1 MTTSKGK
8 WDGLRDASFRG
19 VPFFLVDTEGTGGR
33 RAIPRAYPRRETAW
47 TDDNGAVPGQQQINA
62 KLPGKNFQDDLNA
75 LLDALNTPGPG
86 ELIHPWFGIQTVQV
100 GKVTHR
106 LSTEED
112 GIAYVTF
119 EVFEA
124 GERLFPSAADNTQ
137 QEVLTGID
145 AVKAAIDDGDWFG
158 ALDGLGEMADSFLAD
173 MENLVAN
180 LPTLPAALNQWMDR
194 LNHFKEMAGTIIA
207 TPGRLVSE
215 LSSFIDGVVD
225 LVTAPPRSTG
235 GLHDITQPVGRR
247 TRPTGCHRRTAGRYH
262 REARQRGRRRN
273 WLCYRAVTGLSAGI
287 CQPAEEH

>member
-62 KLPGKNFQDDLNA
+62 KLLGSNFQADLNA

-145 AVKAAIDDGDWFG
+145 AV
-158 ALDGLGEMADSFLAD
+158 
-173 MENLVAN
+173 
-180 LPTLPAALNQWMDR
+180 
-194 LNHFKEMAGTIIA
+194 
-207 TPGRLVSE
+207 
-215 LSSFIDGVVD
+215 
-225 LVTAPPRSTG
+225 
-235 GLHDITQPVGRR
+235 
-247 TRPTGCHRRTAGRYH
+247 
-262 REARQRGRRRN
+262 
-273 WLCYRAVTGLSAGI
+273 
-287 CQPAEEH
+287 

>member
-1 MTTSKGK
+1 
-8 WDGLRDASFRG
+8 
-19 VPFFLVDTEGTGGR
+19 
-33 RAIPRAYPRRETAW
+33 
-47 TDDNGAVPGQQQINA
+47 
-62 KLPGKNFQDDLNA
+62 
-75 LLDALNTPGPG
+75 
-86 ELIHPWFGIQTVQV
+86 
-100 GKVTHR
+100 
-106 LSTEED
+106 
-112 GIAYVTF
+112 
-119 EVFEA
+119 FEA

-225 LVTAPPRSTG
+225 LVTEPP
-235 GLHDITQPVGRR
+235 
-247 TRPTGCHRRTAGRYH
+247 
-262 REARQRGRRRN
+262 EA
-273 WLCYRAVTGLSAGI
+273 LAVYTTLR
-287 CQPAEEH
+287 